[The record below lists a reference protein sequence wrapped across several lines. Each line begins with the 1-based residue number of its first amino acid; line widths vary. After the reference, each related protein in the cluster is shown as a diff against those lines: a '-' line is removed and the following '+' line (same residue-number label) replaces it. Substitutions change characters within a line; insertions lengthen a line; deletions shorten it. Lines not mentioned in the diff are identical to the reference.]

1 MTRPPRRRSASR
13 QAGPP
18 SPTASEPPKAA
29 PVAAE
34 PPKSAPVVAEP
45 PKSAPVV
52 AEPPKSAPVV
62 ADQPSAP
69 KSEQA
74 KSAPVKTSSTKGG
87 AANKSS
93 SRSGRRGGGNKRQD
107 TRPPSVDPTA
117 RLGAPPKA
125 PFKGLRVVALGGIG
139 EIGRNM
145 TVFEH
150 QGKLLIVDCGV
161 LFPEDQQPG
170 VDLILPDFRHIEDRM
185 GDVEAVVLT
194 HGHEDHIGAIPFL
207 LRLRPDLPVVGS
219 RFTLALVAAKCREH
233 RQRPNLVEVV
243 EGQRTDHGPFECEYF
258 AVNHSIPDAI
268 AVAIRTDAGVVLH
281 TGDIK
286 LDQLP
291 LDGRLTDLAGF
302 SRLGDEGVDLFLV
315 DSTNAEVPGFVT
327 PEREIGGVLDNV
339 IGKAKQRVIVASF
352 ASHVH
357 RIQQVVD
364 VAHRYNRRVAFV
376 GRSMVRNMQIAQDLG
391 YLSVPDGL
399 VVDIDT
405 AANLPD
411 DRLVLISTG
420 SQGEPLSALSRM
432 ARGEHRQINIRA
444 NDLVVL
450 ASSLIP
456 GNENSVFAVVN
467 GLAKRGA
474 TVVTQQSAKVHVSGH
489 ASAGE
494 LLYLYNAV
502 RPTNAMPVHGEW
514 RHLRANAALAKA
526 TGVPEDRIV
535 LAEDGVVVDMV
546 DGLAEIVGQVPV
558 GHVYVDGLSVGDVGD
573 STLSDRLVLGE
584 GGFIAINVVIDDH
597 TGRAVSTPE
606 VSGRGFSDDPTALK
620 DAAQLVEAELLRL
633 ATEGIN
639 DAHRIAQAIRRVVG
653 KWVADKYRRRPM
665 IVPTVIAVPS
675 AEGK

>member
-18 SPTASEPPKAA
+18 SIPAPESATPATPPAAPA

-34 PPKSAPVVAEP
+34 PAAAASAPKKAAPQKAAPQKAAAQKSAPQNAAP
-45 PKSAPVV
+45 QKQARKSA
-52 AEPPKSAPVV
+52 AGNR
-62 ADQPSAP
+62 PSAG
-69 KSEQA
+69 KS
-74 KSAPVKTSSTKGG
+74 G
-87 AANKSS
+87 N
-93 SRSGRRGGGNKRQD
+93 SRSGNKRPD
-107 TRPPSVDPTA
+107 NRPQVDPTA
-117 RLGAPPKA
+117 RLGMPPKA
-125 PFKGLRVVALGGIG
+125 PASGLRVVALGGIG

-150 QGKLLIVDCGV
+150 KGKLLIVDCGV

-170 VDLILPDFRHIEDRM
+170 VDLILPDFRYIEDRM
-185 GDVEAVVLT
+185 DDVEAVILT
-194 HGHEDHIGAIPFL
+194 HGHEDHIGALPFL
-207 LRLRPDLPVVGS
+207 LRLRADIPVIGAK
-219 RFTLALVAAKCREH
+219 FTLALVAAKCREH
-233 RQRPNLVEVV
+233 RLRPHLVEVV
-243 EGQRTDHGPFECEYF
+243 EGDSTTHGPFDCEYF
-258 AVNHSIPDAI
+258 AVNHSIPDALAI
-268 AVAIRTDAGVVLH
+268 AIRTDAGVVLH

-364 VAHRYNRRVAFV
+364 VAARYNRRIVFV

-391 YLSVPDGL
+391 YLRVPDGL

-405 AANLPD
+405 AATLPD

-420 SQGEPLSALSRM
+420 SQGEPLAALSRM

-526 TGVPEDRIV
+526 TGVPEERIV

-546 DGLAEIVGQVPV
+546 DGLAEIVGRVPV
-558 GHVYVDGLSVGDVGD
+558 GHVYVDGLSVGDVGEP
-573 STLSDRLVLGE
+573 TLSDRLVLGE
-584 GGFIAINVVIDDH
+584 GGFIAITIVINES

-620 DAAQLVEAELLRL
+620 DAAQLVEADLLRL
-633 ATEGIN
+633 AGEGIT
-639 DAHRIAQAIRRVVG
+639 DAHRIAQSVRRVVG
-653 KWVADKYRRRPM
+653 RWVADKYRRRPM
-665 IVPTVIAVPS
+665 IIPTVIAVS
-675 AEGK
+675 